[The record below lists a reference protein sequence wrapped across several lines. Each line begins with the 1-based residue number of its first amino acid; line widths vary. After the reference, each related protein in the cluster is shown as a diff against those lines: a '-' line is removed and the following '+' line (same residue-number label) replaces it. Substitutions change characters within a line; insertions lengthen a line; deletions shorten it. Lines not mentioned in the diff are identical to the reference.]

1 MALWTNFKTQQTAKT
16 TLTSYLAHT
25 SVDSYHIQSKQVTAT
40 IFSLALLLQTWRIR
54 S

>member
-1 MALWTNFKTQQTAKT
+1 MALWTNFKAQQTAKT

-25 SVDSYHIQSKQVTAT
+25 SVDHYHIQSKQVTPT
-40 IFSLALLLQTWRIR
+40 IFSLALLLQTWRIQ